1 MKISFKIIA
10 SHLVFMLTFWG
21 TGLPAIAQNSV
32 NQDPEN
38 NIPQTNRETESTQ
51 PNSSSVSKSA
61 SSLGGPSSVDS
72 ELAEDAREK
81 DSVFEG
87 IDRAL
92 KPWFEFKERVN
103 QDLGLQFGLDYSILY
118 QGLTDSLGED
128 QAAGG
133 VFRLFG
139 NWTLLGR
146 DTSHP
151 GSLVFKIENRHRI
164 GTDVAP
170 QNLGFEAGYVGLT
183 GTLFSDFDWGVTNL
197 FWQQKFHDGKIN
209 FIVGTLDPTDYVNIY
224 GLTNPLTQF
233 QNLTFLTD
241 PTIAAP
247 NQGLGIAAGAM
258 LSDNIYITGSLS
270 DANGDPTEAG
280 FDSFFNDGEFFKH
293 IEIGWVSSFERR
305 YFDNIHLTAWH
316 VDERDEAET
325 PNDWGLAFSTSW
337 FINDRWMP
345 FLRGGFS
352 QDGAALLDGSVSV
365 GFGRYFDNSSNLL
378 GFGVGWGSP
387 AQDGLEA
394 QVTTELFY
402 RLQLAQN
409 LALTPDIQVIF
420 NPALNPDQ
428 DAIAVFG
435 IRTRLNF

>member
-1 MKISFKIIA
+1 MSIKIIVRY
-10 SHLVFMLTFWG
+10 LICMLTIIG
-21 TGLPAIAQNSV
+21 SGLPASAQNSA
-32 NQDPEN
+32 NQDSEN
-38 NIPQTNRETESTQ
+38 NTPQTNRETESTQ
-51 PNSSSVSKSA
+51 PNTSSVSKSA
-61 SSLGGPSSVDS
+61 SGLGGPSSVDS

-81 DSVFEG
+81 DSVFVG

-92 KPWFEFKERVN
+92 KPWFEFKEQVN

-133 VFRLFG
+133 VFRVFG

-151 GSLVFKIENRHRI
+151 GSLVFKVENRHRI

-170 QNLGFEAGYVGLT
+170 QNLGFEAGYVGIT
-183 GTLFSDFDWGVTNL
+183 GTAFSDFGWGVTNF
-197 FWQQKFHDGKIN
+197 FWHQKFRDGKIN
-209 FIVGTLDPTDYVNIY
+209 FIVGNLDPTDYVDIY
-224 GLTNPLTQF
+224 GLINPFTHF

-247 NQGLGIAAGAM
+247 NQGLGIAGGAM
-258 LSDNIYITGSLS
+258 LSDNVYITGSLS
-270 DANGDPTEAG
+270 DANGDPTKAG

-293 IEIGWVSSFERR
+293 IEIAWVSSFERR

-316 VDERDEAET
+316 ADERDKAGT
-325 PNDWGLAFSTSW
+325 PNDWGLAFSASW
-337 FINDRWMP
+337 FIDDKWMP
-345 FLRGGFS
+345 FLRGGYS

-365 GFGRYFDNSSNLL
+365 GFGRYFSNSSNLL

-387 AQDGLEA
+387 AQKGLED
-394 QVTTELFY
+394 QVTTEIFY

-420 NPALNPDQ
+420 NPALNPNQ
-428 DAIAVFG
+428 NAIAIFG
-435 IRTRLNF
+435 IRTRLNL

>member
-1 MKISFKIIA
+1 MLSKIFL
-10 SHLVFMLTFWG
+10 SHLVFILIFVG
-21 TGLPAIAQNSV
+21 VDLSAIAQNSV
-32 NQDPEN
+32 NEDSE
-38 NIPQTNRETESTQ
+38 TNLETESQ
-51 PNSSSVSKSA
+51 ESNSSSISTSA

-72 ELAEDAREK
+72 ELQEDARDK

-92 KPWFEFKERVN
+92 KPWFEFKEKVN
-103 QDLGLQFGLDYSILY
+103 QDIGLQFGLDYSILY

-128 QAAGG
+128 EAAGG
-133 VFRLFG
+133 VFRVFG

-146 DTSHP
+146 NSSSP
-151 GSLVFKIENRHRI
+151 GSLVFKVENRHRI

-183 GTLFSDFDWGVTNL
+183 GTSFSDFGWGVTNL
-197 FWQQKFHDGKIN
+197 FWQQKFRDGKIN
-209 FIVGTLDPTDYVNIY
+209 FIVGNLDPTDYVDIY
-224 GLTNPLTQF
+224 GLTNPLTHF

-247 NQGLGIAAGAM
+247 NQGLGIAGGVM
-258 LSDNIYITGSLS
+258 LSDHVYITASLS
-270 DANGDPTEAG
+270 DANGNPTEAG
-280 FDSFFNDGEFFKH
+280 FNSFFDEAEYFKH
-293 IEIGWVSSFERR
+293 IEIAWVSSFERR

-316 VDERDEAET
+316 VDEREEAGT
-325 PNDWGLAFSTSW
+325 PDDWGLAFSASW
-337 FINDRWMP
+337 FINDTWMP
-345 FLRGGFS
+345 FLRAGYS
-352 QDGAALLDGSVSV
+352 EDGAALLNGSVSV
-365 GFGRYFDNSSNLL
+365 GFGRYFNNSSNLF

-387 AQDGLEA
+387 AEDGLED

-420 NPALNPDQ
+420 NPASNSDQ

>member
-1 MKISFKIIA
+1 MSIKISIKLIV
-10 SHLVFMLTFWG
+10 SYVVFILTFLG
-21 TGLPAIAQNSV
+21 SDLSAIAQNPV
-32 NQDPEN
+32 NQDSDT
-38 NIPQTNRETESTQ
+38 NID
-51 PNSSSVSKSA
+51 PNSQQSNSSPRSGSA

-72 ELAEDAREK
+72 ELQEDARQK

-87 IDRAL
+87 IDRTL
-92 KPWFEFKERVN
+92 KPWFEFKENVN
-103 QDLGLQFGLDYSILY
+103 QDVGLQFSLDYSILY
-118 QGLTDSLGED
+118 QVLTDSLGED

-133 VFRLFG
+133 VFRMFG

-151 GSLVFKIENRHRI
+151 GSLVYKVENRHRI

-183 GTLFSDFDWGVTNL
+183 GTLFSDFGWGVTNL
-197 FWQQKFHDGKIN
+197 FWQQKFRDGKIN
-209 FIVGTLDPTDYVNIY
+209 FIVGNLDPTDYVDIY
-224 GLTNPLTQF
+224 GLTNPLTHF

-247 NQGLGIAAGAM
+247 NQGLGIAGGAM
-258 LSDNIYITGSLS
+258 ITDNIYITASLS

-280 FDSFFNDGEFFKH
+280 FDSFFDDAEFFKH
-293 IEIGWVSSFERR
+293 IEIAWVSSFDRR
-305 YFDNIHLTAWH
+305 YFDNIHLTAWQ
-316 VDERDEAET
+316 VDERDEAGT
-325 PNDWGLAFSTSW
+325 PNDWGLAFSASW
-337 FINDRWMP
+337 FINDKWAP
-345 FLRGGFS
+345 FLRGGYS

-378 GFGVGWGSP
+378 GLGVGWGSP
-387 AQDGLEA
+387 AQDGLED
-394 QVTTELFY
+394 QVTTEVFY

-428 DAIAVFG
+428 NAIAVFG
-435 IRTRLNF
+435 LRTRLNL

>member
-32 NQDPEN
+32 NEGSEKNISAN
-38 NIPQTNRETESTQ
+38 NVEAESKQ

-61 SSLGGPSSVDS
+61 SSLSGPSSVDS

-170 QNLGFEAGYVGLT
+170 QKLGFEAGYVGLT

-197 FWQQKFHDGKIN
+197 FWQQKFRDGKIN

-258 LSDNIYITGSLS
+258 LSENIYITGSLS

-280 FDSFFNDGEFFKH
+280 FDSFFDDGEFFKH

-337 FINDRWMP
+337 FINDKWMP

-387 AQDGLEA
+387 AQDGLED

>member
-1 MKISFKIIA
+1 MSIKIIVRY
-10 SHLVFMLTFWG
+10 LICMLTIIG
-21 TGLPAIAQNSV
+21 SGLPAIAQDSV
-32 NQDPEN
+32 NEDSE
-38 NIPQTNRETESTQ
+38 TNRETASPES
-51 PNSSSVSKSA
+51 NSPPISTSA
-61 SSLGGPSSVDS
+61 ATLRGPSSVDS

-103 QDLGLQFGLDYSILY
+103 QDIGLKFGLDYSILY

-133 VFRLFG
+133 VFRVFG

-146 DTSHP
+146 NSSSP
-151 GSLVFKIENRHRI
+151 GSLVFKGENRHRI
-164 GTDVAP
+164 GTDIAP

-197 FWQQKFHDGKIN
+197 FWQQRFRDGKIN
-209 FIVGTLDPTDYVNIY
+209 FIVGTLDPTDYVDIY
-224 GLTNPLTQF
+224 GLTNPLTHF
-233 QNLTFLTD
+233 QNLTFLTN
-241 PTIAAP
+241 PSIAAP
-247 NQGLGIAAGAM
+247 NQGLGIAGGAM
-258 LSDNIYITGSLS
+258 ISDNFYITASLS

-280 FDSFFNDGEFFKH
+280 FDSFFDDGEYFKH

-316 VDERDEAET
+316 VDEREEAGT
-325 PNDWGLAFSTSW
+325 PDDWGLAFSASW
-337 FINDRWMP
+337 FVNDKWIP
-345 FLRGGFS
+345 FLRGGYS
-352 QDGAALLDGSVSV
+352 QDGAALLEGSVSA
-365 GFGRYFDNSSNLL
+365 GLGRYFNNSSNLL

-387 AQDGLEA
+387 AQKGLED
-394 QVTTELFY
+394 QVTTEVFY

-428 DAIAVFG
+428 DAIAVFS
-435 IRTRLNF
+435 IRTRLNL

>member
-1 MKISFKIIA
+1 MLIKIVIH
-10 SHLVFMLTFWG
+10 HLFFILISVW
-21 TGLPAIAQNSV
+21 TGSLAIAQNSF
-32 NQDPEN
+32 NKDPGT
-38 NIPQTNRETESTQ
+38 NIKSNSKQS
-51 PNSSSVSKSA
+51 NSSSISTSA

-72 ELAEDAREK
+72 ELQEDARKK

-92 KPWFEFKERVN
+92 KPWFEFKENVN
-103 QDLGLQFGLDYSILY
+103 QDVGLQFGLDYSILY

-133 VFRLFG
+133 VSRVFG

-146 DTSHP
+146 DTSQP
-151 GSLVFKIENRHRI
+151 GSFVFKVENRHRI

-170 QNLGFEAGYVGLT
+170 QNLGFEAGYIGLT
-183 GTLFSDFDWGVTNL
+183 GTLFSDFGWGVTNL
-197 FWQQKFHDGKIN
+197 FWQQKFRDGKIN
-209 FIVGTLDPTDYVNIY
+209 FIVGNLDPTDYVDIY
-224 GLTNPLTQF
+224 GLTNPLTHF

-247 NQGLGIAAGAM
+247 SQGLGIAGGAM
-258 LSDNIYITGSLS
+258 ITDNIYITASLS

-280 FDSFFNDGEFFKH
+280 FDSFFDDGEYFKH
-293 IEIGWVSSFERR
+293 IEIAWVSSFERR
-305 YFDNIHLTAWH
+305 YFDNIHLTAWQ
-316 VDERDEAET
+316 VDEREEAGT
-325 PNDWGLAFSTSW
+325 PNDWGLAFSASW
-337 FINDRWMP
+337 FINDQWMP
-345 FLRGGFS
+345 FLRGGYS

-365 GFGRYFDNSSNLL
+365 GMGRYFHNSSNLL
-378 GFGVGWGSP
+378 GLGVGWGSP
-387 AQDGLEA
+387 AQEGLED

-402 RLQLAQN
+402 RLQLTQN

-435 IRTRLNF
+435 IRTRFNL